1 MVELEFRRPGQINIW
16 LRVAPGEER
25 ITGGQDQSD
34 YQEQGMLQ
42 HNADLFKEQ
51 I

>member
-1 MVELEFRRPGQINIW
+1 MVELEFRRPGQVNIR
-16 LRVAPGEER
+16 LGVAPREER
-25 ITGGQDQSD
+25 ITGGQDHSD

-42 HNADLFKEQ
+42 HNADLLKEQ